1 MASKPTLGDK
11 TERTPT
17 NETEL
22 IKSNKS
28 LWNCDQNPEFS
39 FRISALELDTSK
51 RNTFTMSDLSESS
64 IVHLEHWS
72 KISFFPS
79 QPSPWIHRVCCLL
92 IHLGLLLT
100 WIESK
105 SSLQACEQTRNMKSL
120 FSILM
125 VLKYLINFMYHRDWG
140 VDSLLKV
147 NSIRRYLRVPI
158 ILMSCYCRRQM
169 FDLAITLWNRVS

>member
-72 KISFFPS
+72 KISPFPRTAFTLNTS
-79 QPSPWIHRVCCLL
+79 SVLFTHP
-92 IHLGLLLT
+92 LGFIVNMNRAKALYKPANRQEI
-100 WIESK
+100 WK
-105 SSLQACEQTRNMKSL
+105 AC
-120 FSILM
+120 F
-125 VLKYLINFMYHRDWG
+125 
-140 VDSLLKV
+140 
-147 NSIRRYLRVPI
+147 RYWWCSNIP
-158 ILMSCYCRRQM
+158 
-169 FDLAITLWNRVS
+169 